1 VDQHTISEWLLRAFA
16 KGNRLVAYA
25 KQTRAY
31 EEVDPED
38 FLIEVDAH
46 SDSVEA
52 GIGRIEGPA
61 SAAARNLAK
70 WVRSQQLSAGLYA
83 ISPTENVSHFG
94 PPGIK
99 DMGVHEGMR
108 LFVGERDIPSPKP
121 AERAALARYAGLM
134 YQRAP
139 RTEEAIL
146 AWGRAFDIAA
156 QSVLDRFLPGF
167 HTGLQTE
174 VAHRRTRML
183 EMASHIGDRLVSAS
197 WWLVVAGPDE
207 AFVLGD
213 APVAAT
219 ISLGHE
225 DEWRAIL
232 APESYA
238 VVMPLSPRIALL
250 IAPQG
255 LIPITGIDDDL
266 SGMVLAI
273 NRLMW
278 RRAGSHVLARERS
291 HLEAVWPDAKTAR
304 ASASNDVALDA
315 QHGAEAGSRV
325 GHSIVVEV
333 SLRQVVG
340 HWQRWDGCKLQFG
353 WYPWATE
360 DHQALRPVSETKG
373 RRKDAARVGRP
384 TVGLGVR
391 PHVHTP

>member
-1 VDQHTISEWLLRAFA
+1 VEQHTISEWLLRAFA
-16 KGNRLVAYA
+16 KGSHLA
-25 KQTRAY
+25 AY
-31 EEVDPED
+31 EKETGAYTTVDPKD

-46 SDSVEA
+46 SDSIED
-52 GIGRIEGPA
+52 GIGKIEGPA
-61 SAAARNLAK
+61 ATAGRNLAK
-70 WVRSQQLSAGLYA
+70 WVRSQHLPAGLYA

-94 PPGIK
+94 PPGVK
-99 DMGVHEGMR
+99 DVGVREGMR

-146 AWGRAFDIAA
+146 AWGRAFDLAA
-156 QSVLDRFLPGF
+156 QSVFDRLLPGF
-167 HTGLQTE
+167 HAGLQTE
-174 VAHRRTRML
+174 LSHRRTRML
-183 EMASHIGDRLVSAS
+183 EMASHIGDRLVGAS

-219 ISLGHE
+219 LSLGHD

-255 LIPITGIDDDL
+255 LIPITGIEDDL
-266 SGMVLAI
+266 SGLVLAI

-278 RRAGSHVLARERS
+278 RRAGSRVLAHEQS
-291 HLEAVWPDAKTAR
+291 HLETVWPDAEAAG
-304 ASASNDVALDA
+304 ASGSNDLAMDA
-315 QHGAEAGSRV
+315 QHGAEAGLRV
-325 GHSIVVEV
+325 GLSIVVEV
-333 SLRQVVG
+333 SFRQLEAHWHRWEGCRLR
-340 HWQRWDGCKLQFG
+340 FG
-353 WYPWATE
+353 WYPWPAA
-360 DHQALRPVSETKG
+360 DHPELRRTRDPSEPG
-373 RRKDAARVGRP
+373 RGR
-384 TVGLGVR
+384 GD
-391 PHVHTP
+391 